1 MTSGDTALPP
11 SDDSLKPSFAEIAGQ
26 VDALNRERRF
36 PEALALGARLFEQH
50 RDEPRAA
57 AGLADT
63 LIALGRQAE
72 AEAVLRDSK
81 ARFPAE
87 RWISTR
93 LAQLA
98 AGQRNWAESAA
109 QWREAGQP
117 DAAEPDNLRTYAV
130 VLANS
135 GQAAAALQLVS
146 AANRLTPRHRQ
157 LLMCEAE
164 LLLRL
169 GKVAESAA
177 LFPAL
182 SAMFTWREPS
192 FAIWASQI
200 VLRLA
205 PEAAVP
211 ILAAMLD
218 EPDPRSNAWLPA
230 IGRSLLRLAPAD
242 PAHEMVRSA
251 LKSRPDAS
259 GLTRSVAAGLTDA
272 SLDTDVIAARLAQ
285 AVADGRPGLLPL
297 LLETAGSVQRQSRL
311 RIALRLYLNRAFA
324 DPQAFADLTAAS
336 VCALLSVA
344 RVADADCLN
353 YFAELARGRFVDP
366 SQSGVAL
373 PDLSHPEAV
382 AGHVAHFS
390 DRAPAQP
397 RPIQQRLR
405 VALCVSGRLT
415 VMQPATGLLRAID
428 LQAHDTTVFAHV
440 WRATGGN
447 LTPPGLDEVLQ
458 RLPPN
463 LRKAFANAAEAGG
476 LVGLRRLFPSL
487 LQGRLLRD
495 SVDITQVRQIL
506 QTEHVTVE
514 DEAALAGR
522 SVEWKACHSAR
533 QAHLQAANDPAGFD
547 LYIHVTA
554 DAGLIATSELDWIAL
569 ARAAQ
574 DRALISVETGY
585 QFNRATGFSLAGRFA
600 AGSRST
606 MDLAAASFLLGER
619 VASGAQSVFGMTQA
633 TAMAQCLAMTLH
645 LHGVEAE
652 PVRGLRFGAPP
663 DLAPV
668 GASAALALLWQ
679 DIRSRRS
686 AAPDTAMVNAAM
698 ADVTGGIG
706 I

>member
-36 PEALALGARLFEQH
+36 PEALALGARLF
-50 RDEPRAA
+50 
-57 AGLADT
+57 
-63 LIALGRQAE
+63 QAE

-251 LKSRPDAS
+251 LKSS
-259 GLTRSVAAGLTDA
+259 GLTRSVAAGLADA